1 MDEKST
7 FSDEKFPGLGS
18 LSRLTGQQCCDLHDA
33 SLEILDSIGVRL
45 DEPRAISLLQNG
57 GAQLTED
64 SLIRIPPKMIEW
76 ALGTVPRRLVLYD
89 RFGDPAIALE
99 NERCFYGTGSDCL
112 NIIDHR
118 TQERRRPV
126 LQDVLEGTRLC
137 DALPNIDFVMSMVLP
152 VDVDQTIADTYQ
164 MEIMLNHTSKPLIVV
179 SYETRGLLDAI
190 EMAEAVV
197 GGEKALQE
205 KPILTCYINVIS
217 GAVHNADGLHKL
229 LYLAEKNLPSLYIP
243 GSSAG
248 ITSPSTMAGAV
259 ALDNAGALVGLLL
272 TQLTREGAPVIWSA
286 MDSASLDMRTM
297 VSPYAYPERGIIR
310 SMARFYRIP
319 AFSLAGASDAKI
331 VDQQAAAE
339 ASLSLLADTLMGGN
353 LIHDLGYLESGLTFS
368 FAQLAICNE
377 IVDWIKAFTQKVEVS
392 KETLALDVV
401 REVREG
407 GQYLSHDHT
416 RRHFR
421 EIWYPKLFER
431 GGYNDWQTRGGQDLA
446 ERASRQVK
454 QILETHQPE
463 PLPQAIQKRLKEIV
477 HRAAAEV

>member
-1 MDEKST
+1 MMDDKPT
-7 FSDEKFPGLGS
+7 FSDVTFPRRGGYI
-18 LSRLTGQQCCDLHDA
+18 RLTGQQCRNLHGA
-33 SLEILDSIGVRL
+33 SLEILDGIGVRL
-45 DEPRAISLLQNG
+45 DEPRAISLLQKG
-57 GAQLTED
+57 GARITENGLVCI
-64 SLIRIPPKMIEW
+64 SPKLIEW
-76 ALGTVPRRLVLYD
+76 ALGIVPRRLVLYD
-89 RFGDPAIALE
+89 RFGNPAIPLE
-99 NERCFYGTGSDCL
+99 NERCFYGPGSDCL

-179 SYETRGLLDAI
+179 SYETRGLLDAV

-217 GAVHNADGLHKL
+217 GAVHNADGLRKL

-286 MDSASLDMRTM
+286 MDGASLDMRTM

-310 SMARFYRIP
+310 SMARFYGIP
-319 AFSLAGASDAKI
+319 AFALAGASDAKI

-377 IVDWIKAFTQKVEVS
+377 IVDWIKAFTQDVEVS

-401 REVREG
+401 REVKEG
-407 GQYLSHDHT
+407 GQYLSHEHT

-421 EIWYPKLFER
+421 EIWYPRLFER
-431 GGYNDWQTRGGQDLA
+431 GGYSDWQSRGGHDLA
-446 ERASRQVK
+446 ERATRQVQ
-454 QILETHQPE
+454 QILDTHQPE
-463 PLPQAIQKRLKEIV
+463 PLPLATQKHLKEIV
-477 HRAAAEV
+477 QRIAVA